1 MWQKE
6 ISFLSFLYFL
16 AFMVL
21 LLLFCLLLL
30 RVCSRRPCIY
40 MSWATTCHTKIIK
53 KHFFMFAISISLPVE
68 SRYIKFALSRIPC
81 HLEHFAWFL
90 EIWRF
95 YYMPALGFN
104 NKFSVGIHRGKCCF
118 CIWLSVCV
126 PVCVRL
132 SDLSNISLM
141 VSQKWHDKRSNN
153 KE

>member
-1 MWQKE
+1 MVL
-6 ISFLSFLYFL
+6 FLS
-16 AFMVL
+16 
-21 LLLFCLLLL
+21 FCLLLL
-30 RVCSRRPCIY
+30 RVSCRDTCICLA
-40 MSWATTCHTKIIK
+40 WATTCHTKIIK
-53 KHFFMFAISISLPVE
+53 KYFFMFSIPVFLQVE
-68 SRYIKFALSRIPC
+68 SRYIKLALSRI
-81 HLEHFAWFL
+81 EHFAWSL

-95 YYMPALGFN
+95 SYMLVLGFN